1 MAYSIRE
8 LSPAEFPPLLS
19 EIPQIPKKLFCA
31 GSLPPAE
38 NKLLCIVGSRKYTQ
52 YGKAVTET
60 LIRELAGCPISIVSG
75 LALGIDSIAHH
86 SALTNRL
93 HTIAVPG
100 SGLGKEALYPR
111 SHIGLAEEIVRA
123 GGLLLSEFENNFHAT
138 NWTFPQR
145 NRIMAGMSDAVLVIE
160 AEIKS
165 GTLITSR
172 LATDYNREVMTVPGS
187 IFSSQSS
194 GPHMLI
200 RLGSTPITSG
210 KDILQALGIQTEGSQ
225 ETKKDY
231 SDVTPEERRII
242 ELLQEP
248 KERDELI
255 RNCGLPT
262 HEINTILTVMEIKG
276 IIVERMGMIHL
287 R

>member
-19 EIPQIPKKLFCA
+19 EIPLPPKKLFCA
-31 GSLPPAE
+31 GLLPPQN
-38 NKLLCIVGSRKYTQ
+38 NKLLCIVGSRKYTP
-52 YGKAVTET
+52 YGKAVTEA
-60 LIRELAGCPISIVSG
+60 LIRELAGYPISIVSG
-75 LALGIDSIAHH
+75 LALGIDSIAHR
-86 SALTNRL
+86 SALEHRL

-100 SGLGKEALYPR
+100 SGLGKEVLYPR
-111 SHIGLAEEIVRA
+111 SHIGLAEEIINK
-123 GGLLLSEFENNFHAT
+123 GGLLLSEFTEDFHAT
-138 NWTFPQR
+138 NWSFPQR
-145 NRIMAGMSDAVLVIE
+145 NRIMAGMCHVVLVIE

-165 GTLITSR
+165 GSLITSR

-187 IFSSQSS
+187 IFSAQST

-200 RLGSTPITSG
+200 RLGSTPITCG
-210 KDILQALGIQTEGSQ
+210 KDILQALGIEKDTSAQ
-225 ETKKDY
+225 EKKDY
-231 SDVTPEERRII
+231 SDATPEERSII
-242 ELLQEP
+242 ELLEEP
-248 KERDELI
+248 MERDELI
-255 RNCGLPT
+255 RSTKLPI